1 MKTIE
6 IKVSDNKF
14 DKIVNILESLK
25 GEIITQF
32 QVKEIEKDFKEI
44 KKELRILKQSGKS
57 PQDIREFLNE
67 L

>member
-32 QVKEIEKDFKEI
+32 QVKEIENDFKEI
-44 KKELRILKQSGKS
+44 KKELRILKQTGNS

>member
-6 IKVSDNKF
+6 IQVSDNKLK
-14 DKIVNILESLK
+14 KIVNILDSLK

-32 QVKEIEKDFKEI
+32 KIKEIEKDFNEINREI
-44 KKELRILKQSGKS
+44 KTLKENNIS
-57 PQDIREFLNE
+57 PQDAREFLNE

>member
-6 IKVSDNKF
+6 IKVNDNKLE
-14 DKIVNILESLK
+14 KIINILDSLK

-32 QVKEIEKDFKEI
+32 RIKDIEKDFNDIKKEI
-44 KKELRILKQSGKS
+44 KKLKENNIS
-57 PQDIREFLNE
+57 PQDAREFLNE

>member
-6 IKVSDNKF
+6 IQVSDNKLK
-14 DKIVNILESLK
+14 KIVNILDSLK

-32 QVKEIEKDFKEI
+32 RIKEIEKDFNEINREI
-44 KKELRILKQSGKS
+44 KTLKENNIS
-57 PQDIREFLNE
+57 PQDAREFLNE